1 MKNKLSSRRFFM
13 MLVCMLLCILL
24 TTFTIVAFFIHP
36 EYFNSFATYSMPVS
50 LAILTPIIS
59 WIIGETYLKAK
70 RKEENKPSNF
80 DSIQSNE
87 SK

>member
-24 TTFTIVAFFIHP
+24 TTFTIIAFFIHP

-70 RKEENKPSNF
+70 IKGNNKQENYG
-80 DSIQSNE
+80 SIKSNE